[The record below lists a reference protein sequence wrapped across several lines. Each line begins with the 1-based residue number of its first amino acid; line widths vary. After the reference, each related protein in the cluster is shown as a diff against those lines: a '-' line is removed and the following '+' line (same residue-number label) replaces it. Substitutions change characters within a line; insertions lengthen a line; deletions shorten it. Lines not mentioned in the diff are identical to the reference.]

1 MKSIVN
7 STRNTIHS
15 TEIAMKYLIL
25 IATVF
30 IQLVLSGRTYSS
42 FDPPTRSEVV
52 PTIRRSLQRSLP
64 ADVWRDPLSKYLSP
78 DTITTL
84 QDVITD
90 KHLSVP
96 LEVSTHS
103 NRLGLLRWRTRPP
116 ILRSDNKELRN
127 RKRKV
132 IVVGLGGW
140 WLVLVSGFWWGP
152 LLLVSQ
158 L

>member
-30 IQLVLSGRTYSS
+30 IPLVLSGRTYSS

-64 ADVWRDPLSKYLSP
+64 AGVWRDPLSKYLSP

-103 NRLGLLRWRTRPP
+103 NRLGLLRWRTRAP
-116 ILRSDNKELRN
+116 ILRKIWQQGAEKQKKEKWCWLDW
-127 RKRKV
+127 
-132 IVVGLGGW
+132 VVGGW
-140 WLVLVSGFWWGP
+140 FLYLVSGEDHYC
-152 LLLVSQ
+152 S
-158 L
+158 